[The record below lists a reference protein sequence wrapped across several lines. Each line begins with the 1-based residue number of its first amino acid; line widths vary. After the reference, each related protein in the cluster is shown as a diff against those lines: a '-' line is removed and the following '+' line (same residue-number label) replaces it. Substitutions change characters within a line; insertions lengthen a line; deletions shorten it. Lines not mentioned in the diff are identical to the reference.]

1 MSAEGNWTSDV
12 KEEFSERT
20 VQELLERAAE
30 FDALAATAK
39 ARKAKHALEAF
50 AARFRIPCRVPCR

>member
-1 MSAEGNWTSDV
+1 MSRKNL
-12 KEEFSERT
+12 SERT

-50 AARFRIPCRVPCR
+50 AARFRMPCR